1 MKTKLRCRSGNGA
14 SRRSEQTERLQYA
27 EVRSQNLARLG
38 GVSWI
43 EYVGLGRF
51 GRQSPAKEVRGTSE
65 SIWDFSTSSS
75 RESTVNGDWSSQL
88 EAKEMARLLSRV
100 IIKRRER
107 SRYCCTCQRRSGL
120 CHLPVHRQCRCSI
133 RRAKPFWRAKIE
145 AGGELLAR
153 ALSSPSNY
161 AYLRPPSNLTGTW
174 SWGPLYSRSGRAR
187 ST

>member
-65 SIWDFSTSSS
+65 SIWDFSPSSS

-107 SRYCCTCQRRSGL
+107 SRYCCTCQRKGGL
-120 CHLPVHRQCRCSI
+120 VICLCTGSAVVPSAV
-133 RRAKPFWRAKIE
+133 PNLF
-145 AGGELLAR
+145 GELK
-153 ALSSPSNY
+153 SKQVESC
-161 AYLRPPSNLTGTW
+161 
-174 SWGPLYSRSGRAR
+174 SRVL
-187 ST
+187 